1 MEIHIK
7 TEHNV
12 PIYEQITNQIKTKIG
27 RGDLQPHTQMPSIR
41 LLAKNLKVSVITT
54 KRAYEELEQA
64 GYLYTIPGKGS
75 YVADISKAIILNDAV
90 KTIETHLAA
99 IELVADQSGIPQDTL
114 NELIMKWV
122 RKTQD

>member
-7 TEHNV
+7 TEHSV
-12 PIYEQITNQIKTKIG
+12 PIYEQITDQIKIKIG
-27 RGDLQPHTQMPSIR
+27 QGDLQPHTQMPSIR

-90 KTIETHLAA
+90 KAVETHLAA
-99 IELVADQSGIPQDTL
+99 IKLIADQSGIPQDTL

-122 RKTQD
+122 RKTHD